1 MSLVI
6 LFVTV
11 LLGILSAVYTADI
24 LLAQSVEEFKECFS
38 PDGTFLGKDGA
49 CGVYLFA
56 ALSPKEIE
64 SFSSNF
70 PQVAHVQLVGK
81 ILHAVFIDTRKLQR
95 RLADSE
101 QDDEEDFGFMPLFS
115 KRTGNLQAE
124 LQSGVAPFYD
134 KSSFVRPYTIN
145 DYFNLEESQKNNR
158 FFDIEAKLL
167 THFMRCSHGLCF
179 EFHNDMEIK
188 SRIITTAA
196 AFVLGE
202 ILNGSS
208 GNPFIHLNWTYL
220 MTFGCDYYIV
230 SDDFRQQIYRMLHSN
245 PNETIPMEQL
255 EKEKVEKQWEA
266 GKNALDGLIGDD
278 CTGGNSELNQE
289 QLSKLFNE
297 CEDAHLLAYLL
308 SFPAPFLV
316 YCPEFEADLKR
327 PLSEIIDSIT
337 SEFVQFK
344 SDLNSEISS
353 GIPDQRKT
361 KKLFV
366 NFNRELLRAR
376 EIITNKSTD
385 FKSEMSKDDE
395 GLVGK
400 IEKFFYP
407 MAEYLSYFNFFTTE
421 QVNPET
427 NEKELIEK
435 TVLRPLSLHYT
446 LLCRTMNEF
455 HLKIVYPIESLRK
468 EQRLEREMNQLRLK

>member
-1 MSLVI
+1 M
-6 LFVTV
+6 
-11 LLGILSAVYTADI
+11 
-24 LLAQSVEEFKECFS
+24 
-38 PDGTFLGKDGA
+38 
-49 CGVYLFA
+49 
-56 ALSPKEIE
+56 
-64 SFSSNF
+64 
-70 PQVAHVQLVGK
+70 
-81 ILHAVFIDTRKLQR
+81 
-95 RLADSE
+95 
-101 QDDEEDFGFMPLFS
+101 
-115 KRTGNLQAE
+115 
-124 LQSGVAPFYD
+124 
-134 KSSFVRPYTIN
+134 
-145 DYFNLEESQKNNR
+145 
-158 FFDIEAKLL
+158 
-167 THFMRCSHGLCF
+167 
-179 EFHNDMEIK
+179 
-188 SRIITTAA
+188 
-196 AFVLGE
+196 
-202 ILNGSS
+202 
-208 GNPFIHLNWTYL
+208 
-220 MTFGCDYYIV
+220 
-230 SDDFRQQIYRMLHSN
+230 
-245 PNETIPMEQL
+245 
-255 EKEKVEKQWEA
+255 
-266 GKNALDGLIGDD
+266 
-278 CTGGNSELNQE
+278 NQE

-376 EIITNKSTD
+376 EIITDKSTD
-385 FKSEMSKDDE
+385 FKSEMRKDDE

-407 MAEYLSYFNFFTTE
+407 MAEYLSNFNFFTTE